1 MLGMMPY
8 LLELAVRYLLACR
21 PRASF
26 VVAVAHGGEKSLHS
40 SMSFTALVVVLVEPQ
55 GATAQRRLSM
65 LQHVRKVFDPAYRRW
80 PPHITLVPPAVYT
93 PDGQD
98 DALDPPAWLVRHLQR
113 LTAGVERVCAE
124 HPTHI
129 LQLRHLAA
137 FERREAILH
146 LRPSASSAE
155 PLLSLQADVAQA
167 ALPHMP
173 GVRLRSTYVPHMTLG
188 RVKTVERRRELEQ
201 RVMEVLGDGLE
212 VRVDRVHIMYKRGE
226 AKQPYTT
233 WRALPLGIRV
243 P

>member
-1 MLGMMPY
+1 
-8 LLELAVRYLLACR
+8 
-21 PRASF
+21 
-26 VVAVAHGGEKSLHS
+26 
-40 SMSFTALVVVLVEPQ
+40 MSFTALVVVLVEPV
-55 GATAQRRLSM
+55 GAAAQRRLSM

-80 PPHITLVPPAVYT
+80 PPHITLVPPAIYT

-98 DALDPPAWLVRHLQR
+98 DALDPPAWLVRHLQC
-113 LTAGVERVCAE
+113 LTASVQRVCAE
-124 HPTHI
+124 HPPHT
-129 LQLRHLAA
+129 LQLCHLAA

-146 LRPSASSAE
+146 LRPSASSAA

-167 ALPHMP
+167 AMPHMP

-188 RVKTVERRRELEQ
+188 RVKNLDRRRQLEQ
-201 RVMEVLGDGLE
+201 QVTDVLGDGLE

-226 AKQPYTT
+226 AKQPYAT